1 MQYHFFIVPAPK
13 QFEKQCEQ
21 LFAEADMP
29 IIPAIGDKIEYGYP
43 AIPATVVDRDI
54 RFHGVSRQMRFTSF
68 CL

>member
-1 MQYHFFIVPAPK
+1 MSSF
-13 QFEKQCEQ
+13 
-21 LFAEADMP
+21 FAEADMP

-54 RFHGVSRQMRFTSF
+54 RFHGVSRRMRFTSF